1 MRTNKIDNKKERAK
15 SNDKG
20 FTMILNKF
28 VWLMNLS
35 LNCCGR
41 SFVYCFLFII
51 IIINQTNFDNL

>member
-1 MRTNKIDNKKERAK
+1 MDKMRTNKIDNKKEKAK

-41 SFVYCFLFII
+41 SFVYCFFIYYYYYYLDK
-51 IIINQTNFDNL
+51 F